1 MFTEE
6 INTVD
11 SFNYQDD
18 HKSFYLKYIE
28 RDSRD
33 IDSQSEFILNPYTCI
48 YIYLT
53 IISPS
58 LSQDQI
64 TNFENQ
70 IEELN
75 SNSKLS
81 TIMRSFL
88 IFFYEK
94 EEELLKPVKL
104 KTKYPNNIFYIKT
117 NLKKLNLQ
125 NKETENQ
132 LTVVIKQIVI
142 NGFIACIQQKERPK
156 DRIK

>member
-1 MFTEE
+1 MENIPTNSKYSEVVQLDNINLLYDLKKIKCDLIFFNKNKNPIFFNEIKNMFTEE

-28 RDSRD
+28 RDYRD
-33 IDSQSEFILNPYTCI
+33 IDNQSEFILNQYTCI

-88 IFFYEK
+88 IFFM
-94 EEELLKPVKL
+94 
-104 KTKYPNNIFYIKT
+104 
-117 NLKKLNLQ
+117 KKKKNY
-125 NKETENQ
+125 
-132 LTVVIKQIVI
+132 
-142 NGFIACIQQKERPK
+142 
-156 DRIK
+156 